1 MMHIVLENT
10 VACFTAII
18 EPFNARLP
26 VVDPHAVFSVFYECL
41 FAGLHLCRFERRR
54 SDVLGRQ
61 LLGAAGQQR
70 HCHAQRR
77 LLTERRIAVRVG
89 KPVKM
94 PMGSLFFHCKLF
106 ILPAQQNNLC
116 AWESCAGSSV
126 VSQCLFT
133 PDNVTGL
140 SKDVVALSA
149 GHVFARARSH
159 VLRCREHQTAKHH
172 QADCVDQPLFLFL
185 LRF

>member
-41 FAGLHLCRFERRR
+41 YAGLHLCRFERRR

-77 LLTERRIAVRVG
+77 LLTGRRIIVKFG
-89 KPVKM
+89 KTATMPVCA
-94 PMGSLFFHCKLF
+94 PF
-106 ILPAQQNNLC
+106 IANNLSGQQNNLC
-116 AWESCAGSSV
+116 AWGSCGGSSV
-126 VSQCLFT
+126 VSKCLFS

-149 GHVFARARSH
+149 GHVLATRSLALPAFKHALPRSPARPTRQTSPIG
-159 VLRCREHQTAKHH
+159 LR
-172 QADCVDQPLFLFL
+172 
-185 LRF
+185 